1 MLTDR
6 LLKKNKYGF
15 SLFEVVVTMAIIAI
29 FIAAA
34 SNVFTQ
40 KFKRKVA
47 LPAHGRFEC
56 YYDNAG
62 NLTQRYISENVL
74 VNDFHPAEGY
84 CTFEPKKAAQY
95 LVINAV
101 AGGGAGGATYGG
113 SAGVYKS
120 VFLTTTTH
128 TLRIYPGRGAS
139 YDPVNNLISSEYGEP
154 TYMTDED
161 SDNRDVLRIDGGR
174 SNSGDMLLVK
184 SCSVGYAKYVCRRDP
199 FCRIDNVA
207 RTLSVGYCS
216 GEGDE
221 LAYEQTETVSFNTA
235 FNDYRN
241 NNMADLSD
249 VVLSYSKLR
258 DTGIYLAPKEA
269 IYTLALE
276 VQGNFTGQRQ
286 ASGFENYLEALDTD
300 EGVATMNPSP
310 GTGGAV
316 AENGGN
322 GAVVIAW

>member
-1 MLTDR
+1 MIADALR
-6 LLKKNKYGF
+6 KKNKYGF
-15 SLFEVVVTMAIIAI
+15 SLFEVVVTMAIVAI

-62 NLTQRYISENVL
+62 NLTQRYLSENVL

-101 AGGGAGGATYGG
+101 GGGGAGGNAYGG

-128 TLRIYPGRGAS
+128 TLRVYPGRGAT
-139 YDPVNNLISSEYGEP
+139 YDAATNTVLTDYGEQ
-154 TYMTDED
+154 TYMTDVD
-161 SDNRDVLRIDGGR
+161 SDNRDVLRLDGGR
-174 SNSGDMLLVK
+174 SNSGGMLLVK
-184 SCSVGYAKYVCRRDP
+184 DCSVGYAKYVCRRDP

-207 RTLSVGYCS
+207 RQLSIGYCS
-216 GEGDE
+216 DEGDSIS
-221 LAYEQTETVSFNTA
+221 YESTDTISFDTA
-235 FNDYRN
+235 FYDYRYT
-241 NNMADLSD
+241 DRSELSN
-249 VVLSYSKLR
+249 VVLSYSKLV
-258 DTGIYLAPKEA
+258 DTGEYLAPKEA
-269 IYTLALE
+269 IYTLALQVE
-276 VQGNFTGQRQ
+276 GNFTGERQ
-286 ASGFENYLEALDTD
+286 PSGLEYYLDALDFD
-300 EGVATMNPSP
+300 EGIAAVNPVP
-310 GTGGAV
+310 GTGGAPR
-316 AENGGN
+316 ENGGN

>member
-1 MLTDR
+1 MLLDALR
-6 LLKKNKYGF
+6 KKNKYGF

-128 TLRIYPGRGAS
+128 TLRVYPGRGAT
-139 YDPVNNLISSEYGEP
+139 YDAVNNLVLGDYGEQ

-184 SCSVGYAKYVCRRDP
+184 DCSVGYAKYVCRRDP
-199 FCRIDNVA
+199 YCRVDNVA
-207 RTLSVGYCS
+207 RQLTVGYCS
-216 GEGDE
+216 SEGDS
-221 LAYEQTETVSFNTA
+221 LSYEREDIISFDTA
-235 FNDYRN
+235 FYEYRN
-241 NNMADLSD
+241 NNKADLSN
-249 VVLSYSKLR
+249 VILSYSKLV
-258 DTGIYLAPKEA
+258 DTGVYLAPKEA
-269 IYTLALE
+269 IYTLALQ
-276 VQGNFTGQRQ
+276 VQGNFTGERQ
-286 ASGFENYLEALDTD
+286 ASGFENYLDALDTD
-300 EGVATMNPSP
+300 EGIATMNPLP